1 MRAIVGVTVR
11 AARPSDRAF
20 ILGLIPRLVDFGPSP
35 RQSGRGR
42 APRQARGALSPS
54 KGAGGL
60 PPWRDAARMTAT
72 DTRKVAE
79 ILDANDPDTPVFV
92 AEEAGECLGFIELWT
107 VRDYFTDERHG
118 HISNVV
124 VAAGA
129 EGRGAGRA
137 LMDAGERWCRERGYR
152 LLTLHVFEHN
162 HRARALYAACGF
174 GVDTIRY
181 AKVIADPRMD
191 RDTADPSD

>member
-35 RQSGRGR
+35 RRSGPGR
-42 APRQARGALSPS
+42 AS
-54 KGAGGL
+54 GL

-79 ILDANDPDTPVFV
+79 ILDANDPDTSVFV
-92 AEEAGECLGFIELWT
+92 AEEAGERLGFIELWT

-137 LMDAGERWCRERGYR
+137 LVEAGERWCRERGYR

-181 AKVIADPRMD
+181 AKVIADDFSVSQTSFTTPQRSE
-191 RDTADPSD
+191 P